1 MASYLPFEARLM
13 GTVSQERSLM
23 VDADKKKQP
32 DKAPPDDTPMKVRLE
47 IYGKEMIE
55 KRVKSSG
62 KSGRVYLPSEWVGLH
77 VKIIRID

>member
-1 MASYLPFEARLM
+1 VASYLPFEAMRM
-13 GTVSQERSLM
+13 GTVLQRRAFIVTEN
-23 VDADKKKQP
+23 KKNQRGKS
-32 DKAPPDDTPMKVRLE
+32 PPGHPAMKVKLE

-55 KRVKSSG
+55 KLVKSSG